1 MKHIALLTFILI
13 FNFSFAQKKELRKA
27 QKLYDAGDISGASQI
42 LLENQSILENADK
55 KVKPNYDFLRGKIAQ
70 NNKDFQDAFDLFI
83 TLKEVVSIKEEVA
96 QQLNLLSADIVNSA
110 IDDNGNGDFKS
121 STEKLYLAYMIDP
134 ELNAD
139 YLYYAASSAVN
150 AEMFDVALNYYIEL
164 KDKNYTGIVTKYFV
178 TEVESGEETEVS
190 ESEYNLYKKSKSY
203 QNHRQEDTPSRLPE
217 IVKNIALIHAQLG
230 DKDKAM
236 AAVQEARLAD
246 PNDLN
251 LILTEANIYIELGEK
266 SKFQDLMNEAIA
278 QDPNNANLYYN
289 LAVVTSDLGEK
300 EAAKGYYKK
309 AIDIDPGYKNAYLN
323 LVALILEGEQPI
335 VEKMNSLGMSAKD
348 NAKYDLL
355 KKERE
360 KLYKECIP
368 ILNSLVEIDVKD
380 ISVMKTFMNI
390 YATID
395 DNEGYKRI
403 FSIAEPLV
411 LEKIDKGEDKINNIN
426 FLKNAYYATDN
437 TDGYKRMKA
446 LLD

>member
-27 QKLYDAGDISGASQI
+27 QKLYDAGDFSGASKL

-70 NNKDFQDAFDLFI
+70 NNKDFQDAFDLYVS
-83 TLKEVVSIKEEVA
+83 LKEVASIKEEVA
-96 QQLNLLSADIVNSA
+96 QQLNLLSGDIVNSA
-110 IDDNGNGDFKS
+110 IDDNGNGNFKS
-121 STEKLYLAYMIDP
+121 STEKLYLAYMIEP
-134 ELNAD
+134 ELNLD

-203 QNHRQEDTPSRLPE
+203 ENHRQEDTPSRFPE

-266 SKFQDLMNEAIA
+266 SKFQALMNEAIA
-278 QDPNNANLYYN
+278 QDPENANLYYN

-300 EAAKGYYKK
+300 EAARGYYEK
-309 AIDIDPGYKNAYLN
+309 AIELDPAYENAYMN
-323 LVALILEGEQPI
+323 LVALILEQEQEI
-335 VEKMNSLGMSAKD
+335 VEQMNSLGTSAAD
-348 NAKYDLL
+348 NAKYDAL
-355 KKERE
+355 KTDRE
-360 KLYKECIP
+360 ELYKECVP
-368 ILNSLVEIDVKD
+368 ILKSLIEIGTNQDAVK
-380 ISVMKTFMNI
+380 TLMNI
-390 YATID
+390 YGTLG
-395 DNEGYKRI
+395 DNVGYK
-403 FSIAEPLV
+403 EM
-411 LEKIDKGEDKINNIN
+411 KG
-426 FLKNAYYATDN
+426 
-437 TDGYKRMKA
+437 
-446 LLD
+446 LLQN

>member
-134 ELNAD
+134 EQNAD

-203 QNHRQEDTPSRLPE
+203 ENHRQEDTPSRFPE

-236 AAVQEARLAD
+236 SAVQEARLAD

-300 EAAKGYYKK
+300 EAARGYYEK
-309 AIDIDPGYKNAYLN
+309 AIELDPAYENAYMN
-323 LVALILEGEQPI
+323 LVALILEQEQEI
-335 VEKMNSLGMSAKD
+335 VEQMNSLGTSAAD
-348 NAKYDLL
+348 NAKYDAL
-355 KKERE
+355 KTDRE
-360 KLYKECIP
+360 ELYKECVP
-368 ILNSLVEIDVKD
+368 ILKSLIEIGANQDAVK
-380 ISVMKTFMNI
+380 TLMNI
-390 YATID
+390 YGTLG
-395 DNEGYKRI
+395 DNEGYK
-403 FSIAEPLV
+403 EM
-411 LEKIDKGEDKINNIN
+411 KG
-426 FLKNAYYATDN
+426 
-437 TDGYKRMKA
+437 
-446 LLD
+446 LLQN

>member
-13 FNFSFAQKKELRKA
+13 FNFSFSQKKELRKA
-27 QKLYDAGDISGASQI
+27 QKLYDAGDISGASQL

-70 NNKDFQDAFDLFI
+70 NNKDFQDAFDLYVS
-83 TLKEVVSIKEEVA
+83 LKEVASIKEEVA
-96 QQLNLLSADIVNSA
+96 QQLNLLSGDIVNSA
-110 IDDNGNGDFKS
+110 IDDNGNGNFKS
-121 STEKLYLAYMIDP
+121 STEKLYLAYMIEP
-134 ELNAD
+134 ELNLD

-164 KDKNYTGIVTKYFV
+164 KDKNYTGVVTKYFV

-203 QNHRQEDTPSRLPE
+203 ENHRQEDTPSRFPE

-236 AAVQEARLAD
+236 SAVQEARLAD

-278 QDPNNANLYYN
+278 QDPENANLYYN

-300 EAAKGYYKK
+300 EAARGYYEK
-309 AIDIDPGYKNAYLN
+309 AIELDPAYENAYMN
-323 LVALILEGEQPI
+323 LVALILSRS
-335 VEKMNSLGMSAKD
+335 KKSLSK
-348 NAKYDLL
+348 
-355 KKERE
+355 
-360 KLYKECIP
+360 
-368 ILNSLVEIDVKD
+368 
-380 ISVMKTFMNI
+380 
-390 YATID
+390 
-395 DNEGYKRI
+395 
-403 FSIAEPLV
+403 
-411 LEKIDKGEDKINNIN
+411 
-426 FLKNAYYATDN
+426 
-437 TDGYKRMKA
+437 
-446 LLD
+446 

>member
-27 QKLYDAGDISGASQI
+27 QKLYDAGDISGASQL

-70 NNKDFQDAFDLFI
+70 NNKDFQDAFDLYVS
-83 TLKEVVSIKEEVA
+83 LKEVASIKEEVA
-96 QQLNLLSADIVNSA
+96 QQLNLLSGDIVNSA
-110 IDDNGNGDFKS
+110 IDDNGNGNFKS
-121 STEKLYLAYMIDP
+121 STEKLYLAYMIEP
-134 ELNAD
+134 ELNLD

-203 QNHRQEDTPSRLPE
+203 ENHRQEDTPSRFPE

-266 SKFQDLMNEAIA
+266 SKFQALMNEAIA
-278 QDPNNANLYYN
+278 QDPENANLYYN

-300 EAAKGYYKK
+300 EAARGYYEK
-309 AIDIDPGYKNAYLN
+309 AIELDPAYENAYMN
-323 LVALILEGEQPI
+323 LVALILEQEQEI
-335 VEKMNSLGMSAKD
+335 VEQMNSLGTSAAD
-348 NAKYDLL
+348 NAKYDSL
-355 KKERE
+355 KTDRE
-360 KLYKECIP
+360 ELYKECVP
-368 ILNSLVEIDVKD
+368 ILKSLIEIGANQDAVK
-380 ISVMKTFMNI
+380 TLMNI
-390 YATID
+390 YGTLG
-395 DNEGYKRI
+395 DNEGYK
-403 FSIAEPLV
+403 EM
-411 LEKIDKGEDKINNIN
+411 KG
-426 FLKNAYYATDN
+426 
-437 TDGYKRMKA
+437 
-446 LLD
+446 LLQN

>member
-13 FNFSFAQKKELRKA
+13 LNFSFAQKKELRKA
-27 QKLYDAGDISGASQI
+27 QKLYDAGDISGASQ
-42 LLENQSILENADK
+42 LLIDNQSILENADQ

-70 NNKDFQDAFDLFI
+70 NNKDFQDAFDLYNSV
-83 TLKEVVSIKEEVA
+83 KEVASIKEEVA
-96 QQLNLLSADIVNSA
+96 QQFNLLSGDIVNSA

-203 QNHRQEDTPSRLPE
+203 ENHRQEDTPSRFPE

-266 SKFQDLMNEAIA
+266 SKFQALMNEAIA
-278 QDPNNANLYYN
+278 QDPENANLYYN

-300 EAAKGYYKK
+300 EAARGYYEK
-309 AIDIDPGYKNAYLN
+309 AIELDPAYENAYMN
-323 LVALILEGEQPI
+323 LVALILEQEQEI
-335 VEKMNSLGMSAKD
+335 VEQMNSLGTSAAD
-348 NAKYDLL
+348 NAKYDAL
-355 KKERE
+355 KTDRE
-360 KLYKECIP
+360 ELYKECVP
-368 ILNSLVEIDVKD
+368 ILKSLIEIGTNQDAVK
-380 ISVMKTFMNI
+380 TLMNI
-390 YATID
+390 YGTLG
-395 DNEGYKRI
+395 DNEGYK
-403 FSIAEPLV
+403 EM
-411 LEKIDKGEDKINNIN
+411 KG
-426 FLKNAYYATDN
+426 
-437 TDGYKRMKA
+437 
-446 LLD
+446 LLQN

>member
-27 QKLYDAGDISGASQI
+27 KKLYDAGDISGASQ
-42 LLENQSILENADK
+42 LLIDNQSILENADQ

-70 NNKDFQDAFDLFI
+70 NNKDFQDAFDLYNSV
-83 TLKEVVSIKEEVA
+83 KEVASIKEEVA
-96 QQLNLLSADIVNSA
+96 QQFNLLSGDIVNSA

-164 KDKNYTGIVTKYFV
+164 KDKNYTGIVTKYYV

-203 QNHRQEDTPSRLPE
+203 ENHRQEDTPSRFPE

-300 EAAKGYYKK
+300 EAARGYYEK
-309 AIDIDPGYKNAYLN
+309 AIELDPAYENAYMN
-323 LVALILEGEQPI
+323 LVALILEQEQEI
-335 VEKMNSLGMSAKD
+335 VEQMNSLGTSAAD
-348 NAKYDLL
+348 NAKYDAL
-355 KKERE
+355 KTDRE
-360 KLYKECIP
+360 ELYKECVP
-368 ILNSLVEIDVKD
+368 ILKSLIEIGANQDAVK
-380 ISVMKTFMNI
+380 TLMNI
-390 YATID
+390 YGTLG
-395 DNEGYKRI
+395 DNEGYK
-403 FSIAEPLV
+403 EM
-411 LEKIDKGEDKINNIN
+411 KG
-426 FLKNAYYATDN
+426 
-437 TDGYKRMKA
+437 
-446 LLD
+446 LLQD

>member
-13 FNFSFAQKKELRKA
+13 LNFSFAQKKELRKA
-27 QKLYDAGDISGASQI
+27 QKLFDAGDISGASQ
-42 LLENQSILENADK
+42 LLIDNQSILENADQ

-70 NNKDFQDAFDLFI
+70 NNKDFQDAFDLYNSV
-83 TLKEVVSIKEEVA
+83 KEVASIKEEVA
-96 QQLNLLSADIVNSA
+96 QQFNLLSGDIVNSA

-203 QNHRQEDTPSRLPE
+203 ENHRQEDTPSRFPE

-266 SKFQDLMNEAIA
+266 SKFQALMNEAIA
-278 QDPNNANLYYN
+278 QDPENANLYYN

-300 EAAKGYYKK
+300 EAARGYYEK
-309 AIDIDPGYKNAYLN
+309 AIELDPAYENAYMN
-323 LVALILEGEQPI
+323 LVALILEQEQEI
-335 VEKMNSLGMSAKD
+335 VEQMNSLGTSAAD
-348 NAKYDLL
+348 NAKYDAL
-355 KKERE
+355 KTDRE
-360 KLYKECIP
+360 ELYKECVP
-368 ILNSLVEIDVKD
+368 ILKSLIEIGTNQDAVK
-380 ISVMKTFMNI
+380 TLMNI
-390 YATID
+390 YGTLG
-395 DNEGYKRI
+395 DNEGYK
-403 FSIAEPLV
+403 EM
-411 LEKIDKGEDKINNIN
+411 KG
-426 FLKNAYYATDN
+426 
-437 TDGYKRMKA
+437 
-446 LLD
+446 LLQN

>member
-70 NNKDFQDAFDLFI
+70 NNKDFQNAFDLYVS
-83 TLKEVVSIKEEVA
+83 LKEVVSIKEEVA

-164 KDKNYTGIVTKYFV
+164 KDKNYTGVVTKYFV

-203 QNHRQEDTPSRLPE
+203 ENHRQEDTPSRFPE

-236 AAVQEARLAD
+236 SAVQEARLAD

-300 EAAKGYYKK
+300 EAARGYYEK
-309 AIDIDPGYKNAYLN
+309 AIELDPAYENAYMN
-323 LVALILEGEQPI
+323 LVALILEQEQEI
-335 VEKMNSLGMSAKD
+335 VEQMNSLGTSAAD
-348 NAKYDLL
+348 NAKYDAL
-355 KKERE
+355 KTDRE
-360 KLYKECIP
+360 ELYKECVP
-368 ILNSLVEIDVKD
+368 ILKSLIEIGANQDAVK
-380 ISVMKTFMNI
+380 TLMNI
-390 YATID
+390 YGTLG
-395 DNEGYKRI
+395 DNEGYK
-403 FSIAEPLV
+403 EM
-411 LEKIDKGEDKINNIN
+411 KG
-426 FLKNAYYATDN
+426 
-437 TDGYKRMKA
+437 
-446 LLD
+446 LLQN

>member
-27 QKLYDAGDISGASQI
+27 QKLYDAGDISGASQL

-70 NNKDFQDAFDLFI
+70 NNKDFQNAFDLYVS
-83 TLKEVVSIKEEVA
+83 LKEVVSIKEEVA

-134 ELNAD
+134 EQNAD

-164 KDKNYTGIVTKYFV
+164 KDKNYTGVVTKYFV

-203 QNHRQEDTPSRLPE
+203 ENHRQEDTPSRFPE

-300 EAAKGYYKK
+300 EAARGYYEK
-309 AIDIDPGYKNAYLN
+309 AIELDPAYENAYMN
-323 LVALILEGEQPI
+323 LVALILEQEQEI
-335 VEKMNSLGMSAKD
+335 VEQMNSLGTSAAD
-348 NAKYDLL
+348 NAKYDAL
-355 KKERE
+355 KTDRE
-360 KLYKECIP
+360 ELYKECVP
-368 ILNSLVEIDVKD
+368 ILKSLIEIGTNQDAVK
-380 ISVMKTFMNI
+380 TLMNI
-390 YATID
+390 YGTLG
-395 DNEGYKRI
+395 DNEGYK
-403 FSIAEPLV
+403 E
-411 LEKIDKGEDKINNIN
+411 
-426 FLKNAYYATDN
+426 
-437 TDGYKRMKA
+437 MKD
-446 LLD
+446 LLQN

>member
-27 QKLYDAGDISGASQI
+27 QKLYDAGDISGASQL

-70 NNKDFQDAFDLFI
+70 NNKDFQDAFDLYVS
-83 TLKEVVSIKEEVA
+83 LKEVAAIKEEVA

-164 KDKNYTGIVTKYFV
+164 KDKNYTGVVTKYFV

-203 QNHRQEDTPSRLPE
+203 ENHRQEDTPSRFPE

-300 EAAKGYYKK
+300 EAARGYYEK
-309 AIDIDPGYKNAYLN
+309 AIELDPAYENAYMN
-323 LVALILEGEQPI
+323 LVALILEQEQEI
-335 VEKMNSLGMSAKD
+335 VEQMNSLGTSAAD
-348 NAKYDLL
+348 NAKYDAL
-355 KKERE
+355 KTDRE
-360 KLYKECIP
+360 ELYKECVP
-368 ILNSLVEIDVKD
+368 ILKSLIEIGANQDAVK
-380 ISVMKTFMNI
+380 TLMNI
-390 YATID
+390 YGTLGN
-395 DNEGYKRI
+395 NEGYK
-403 FSIAEPLV
+403 EM
-411 LEKIDKGEDKINNIN
+411 KG
-426 FLKNAYYATDN
+426 
-437 TDGYKRMKA
+437 
-446 LLD
+446 LLQN